1 MRYLLATALAAASA
15 AALSYSPVP
24 NGVLV
29 SLPNGLSAV
38 LAVEGLTSF
47 RFSIVN
53 GTAPLPIATSMV
65 APKSAYAPFT
75 VAQSGSVVTL
85 TAPSLGA
92 ISIDAASGAL
102 ALADAA
108 GAPVTHSTGAALGQR
123 RDFYPSI
130 SPHLRAALAPRAA
143 RNDTCA
149 QRFPGEDVTNP
160 QRSAAFPNGLKG
172 ATEDSCCAAC
182 NSDPTCIS
190 WVWSDGSRPDP
201 AGNCWPLSGY
211 SGTTSTPGRVL
222 GGFAPPPPPPPPGST
237 VLTLS
242 ASAGAR
248 FYGSGADGG
257 GAQALARTGAQA
269 QVGNTASWTP
279 SLWSSDGWGALIVSP
294 FPNTA
299 PAGSGQASNQYPVKW
314 AAVGG
319 GVEIT
324 VLGGDAQQPVD
335 FYLYPAATM
344 KAFVQQ
350 QAGLEGRAAV
360 PPRYAMGFLAC
371 RWGWTNQSYI
381 ESVLSEFRELQAPID
396 AFISDFEWFT
406 ARPDYSLPSNGDP
419 DYHDF
424 SYNNI
429 TFPPPAAALISR
441 YRSQYNF
448 RFGGIRKPRL
458 GNSALLVF
466 AQSKGWLMGQGG
478 DPSGKPNGSRNIN
491 YSMPDLFDWYSQ
503 QNAQYLQ
510 DGVQFFWVRA
520 RRRLARAAAQS
531 RCAHAPPFPP
541 APCRTTRARTTILL
555 SKIGLSP
562 KSRGW
567 QPLTPRGAI
576 FLSTAPFPPAPRAL
590 GRLHGRGT

>member
-1 MRYLLATALAAASA
+1 MRLHPALLAVALAASA
-15 AALSYSPVP
+15 AALAPRPLSYSPVP

-29 SLPNGLSAV
+29 ALPGGLSAV

-53 GTAPLPIATSMV
+53 GSAPLPIATSMV
-65 APKSAYAPFT
+65 APKAAYAPFT
-75 VAQSGSVVTL
+75 VSQSGTVVTL

-92 ISIDAASGAL
+92 ISIDAATGAL

-123 RDFYPSI
+123 RVFYPRI
-130 SPHLRAALAPRAA
+130 APHLAAALTPRGAA

-160 QRSAAFPNGLKG
+160 QRSAGFPNGLKG

-248 FYGSGADGG
+248 FYGSGTDGG

-360 PPRYAMGFLAC
+360 PPRYALGFLAC

-381 ESVLSEFRELQAPID
+381 EGVLSEFRQLQAPID

-441 YRSQYNF
+441 YRSEYNF

-458 GNSALLVF
+458 GTSALLVY
-466 AQSKGWLMGQGG
+466 AQSQGWLMGQGG
-478 DPSGKPNGSRNIN
+478 DPNGKPNGSRNIN
-491 YSMPDLFDWYSQ
+491 YSMPALFDWYAQ
-503 QNAQYLQ
+503 QNGQYLQ

-520 RRRLARAAAQS
+520 RRPCS
-531 RCAHAPPFPP
+531 RQP
-541 APCRTTRARTTILL
+541 RARCGAHNLFL
-555 SKIGLSP
+555 
-562 KSRGW
+562 
-567 QPLTPRGAI
+567 PLYLPLAER
-576 FLSTAPFPPAPRAL
+576 RRRR
-590 GRLHGRGT
+590 RLFHLHRLVSIANQGTGCL